1 MRLVW
6 SGELTM
12 KHLVFDCETTGL
24 AKNSIMAVDKQ
35 PRIIEITAATWNDET
50 DTVYTIGAMFNP
62 GIPIPPAV
70 TKITGITD
78 AMVKDGR
85 IFHGEDALAFRDLIE
100 SADVVV
106 AHNLSFDKLIID
118 SEFERANERKP
129 KWPRGVCTVEATEHL
144 NGFRMKLDQ
153 LHYML
158 FGTYIEGAHRSKADV
173 EALLRCYQELLKQGE
188 I

>member
-1 MRLVW
+1 
-6 SGELTM
+6 M
-12 KHLVFDCETTGL
+12 KHLVFDTETTGIPR
-24 AKNSIMAVDKQ
+24 NSIRAADKQ
-35 PRIIEITAATWNDET
+35 PRIIEITVAVWDDVA
-50 DTVYTIGAMFNP
+50 DTVFMLNAMFNP
-62 GIPIPPAV
+62 GIPIPPVV
-70 TKITGITD
+70 TKVTGITD
-78 AMVKDGR
+78 AMVKDSR
-85 IFHGEDALAFRDLIE
+85 IFHGEEALAFRNLIE

-106 AHNLSFDKLIID
+106 AHNLSFDKLMID

-173 EALLRCYQELLKQGE
+173 EALLRCYQELIRRGE